1 MCQLTLIHG
10 RSDVARVLLP
20 NLTLS
25 NSIDNN
31 KDGHGYFVIP
41 TMIWR
46 TIDPGNKIVFE
57 DEYHDSLKEYIGDR
71 KEVAIISHVR
81 SASYKFRDMLDVE
94 HTHPFQCGNLVLM
107 HNGTLIPK
115 DSKLEIDNTIDSYW
129 FTQYLASIVGKEKLT
144 PEHIAKAMEEFIGK
158 FALFIVDMKQPNK
171 IFIAKGKIA
180 TLYETT
186 IVDGR
191 NKILARVLNTS
202 KQNLHFSSLPM
213 YWRAFKSTSLKINEP
228 KELDDE
234 SIYIYD
240 INKAELIKSDVTI
253 EEETTSTTTTIHIDG
268 RFMGQQGAYSG
279 YDHWSEENSYGA
291 PKTLDSMI
299 DKISDMAFKM
309 KLRFTDVNLL
319 FSIVCGSSIMF
330 ADKMDVQIFHKF
342 MNLLMEEYDNR
353 VGKKLPNWTLIQQ
366 SFYNEFP
373 HGTGLEIYEKTNLNF
388 PWFLQSGS
396 RIKNVSNRI
405 KAGSFN
411 WETAG

>member
-10 RSDVARVLLP
+10 RSDLARVLLP

-25 NSIDNN
+25 NSVDNN

-46 TIDPGNKIVFE
+46 TIDPGNRIVFE
-57 DEYHDSLKEYIGDR
+57 DEYHDSLREYIGDQ
-71 KEVAIISHVR
+71 KQVAIISHVR
-81 SASYKFRDMLDVE
+81 SASYKFKDMLDVE
-94 HTHPFQCGNLVLM
+94 HTHPFQCDNLVLM
-107 HNGTLIPK
+107 HNGTLVPK
-115 DSKLEIDNTIDSYW
+115 DKKLEIDNTIDSYW
-129 FTQYLASIVGKEKLT
+129 FTKHLASVVGEEMLT
-144 PEHIAKAMEEFIGK
+144 PEHIAEAMEDFIGK
-158 FALFIVDMKQPNK
+158 FALFIVDMKQPEK
-171 IFIAKGKIA
+171 IFIAKGRIA

-191 NKILARVLNTS
+191 NKILARVINTS
-202 KQNLHFSSLPM
+202 KQNLQYSSLPM

-228 KELDDE
+228 EELDDE

-240 INKAELIKSDVTI
+240 IKKSELIKSDVAI
-253 EEETTSTTTTIHIDG
+253 EEETSTAVTVIHDG
-268 RFMGQQGAYSG
+268 RFMGQGAYSD
-279 YDHWSEENSYGA
+279 YDQWSGANNYGA

-309 KLRFTDVNLL
+309 KLKFTDVNLL
-319 FSIVCGSSIMF
+319 FGIVCGSSIMF
-330 ADKMDVQIFHKF
+330 ADKMDVEIFHKF
-342 MNLLMEEYDNR
+342 MNLLMDEYDNR
-353 VGKKLPNWTLIQQ
+353 VGKKLPNWTIIQQ
-366 SFYNEFP
+366 AFYNEFP

-396 RIKNVSNRI
+396 RIKNVSTRI

-411 WETAG
+411 WETTG